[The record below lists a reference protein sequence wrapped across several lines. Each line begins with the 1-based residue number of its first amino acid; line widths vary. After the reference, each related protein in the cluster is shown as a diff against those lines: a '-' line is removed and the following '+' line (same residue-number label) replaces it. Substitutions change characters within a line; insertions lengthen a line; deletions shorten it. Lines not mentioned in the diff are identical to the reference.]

1 MKLVGYLSLEG
12 VMMEHKEHIESLLNP
27 ENQLS
32 LREQAAALEIRN
44 LRSKLKGRE
53 ARVAVDKERFF
64 EITWHRGND
73 NSINRPATRV
83 LVDRPDA
90 VLELIYILAQ
100 ISELHE
106 KQTELIPG
114 DKIKIFSNQQYPK
127 LADSVVVTRE
137 VWRDA
142 NNSG

>member
-32 LREQAAALEIRN
+32 LREQAAA
-44 LRSKLKGRE
+44 LKGRE